1 MPKQLF
7 SSLVLTGIAATLAPM
22 AHAAPQEAP
31 QAASKSAS
39 QSASL
44 EEVVVT
50 GTRKSVED
58 AIKIKKTLDIVSDT
72 VSAEG
77 VGQFPDRN
85 LAESLQRITGVQI
98 TRQSPDGVTA
108 NEGQHV
114 SVRGLPDDFNYV
126 GLNGESVASA
136 SNNLIAYTSA
146 RNFDFSV
153 LAPDF
158 ISALE
163 VYKSP
168 RADFTEG
175 GVSAT
180 INVKTVLPFDIGK
193 QVFKVSAEGQSNTR
207 ATAVEPN
214 LSAIYSNVFA
224 DGRVGL
230 TFGLAWNKRKYD
242 SSSTT
247 DFQFDPETVSGT
259 NYLVLDSNFILNTQ
273 DIFDT
278 KTVYG
283 ALQYRPTS
291 NLVLSLIALHTKT
304 VDHAQFSSF
313 GVRPFYSPTYSS
325 LVADGNG
332 VLTTQVGDDSYFQAA
347 TYTHLDTTTLDNFT
361 LKSDWSVGNLV
372 LNAALD
378 YSRSLSTTNY
388 FIISATES
396 GAFGLGPAY
405 SGGYHITPGD
415 PIASFVLDPTL
426 NTSSPNNF
434 FIGIV
439 GGEALRRENE
449 IKSAKVDATYDLPGG
464 IIDAIGV
471 GARYSDELSTNG
483 DVFKYDLTQANKSVA
498 PYVTGSPISA
508 PTLSGYNGSA
518 QVPLQY
524 PYFNTQSYLNALYGG
539 SYDKW
544 FNLPTTQVIANPANN
559 YAVAEKSVGLY
570 AMARYKFDLYFPVHG
585 NFGVRF
591 VRTQQAVTDTAVD
604 LNAITVIKPTP
615 QPPAPSVIVPTGSR
629 YTLSRSYDDVL
640 PSFNL
645 TMDLK
650 SDLLLRFAAAKVMS
664 RPTLDSLVPRYSVS
678 AGATNT
684 ITGGNPNLNPF
695 RAWQLDMSL
704 EYYFEPGSLISA
716 AVFYKN
722 VQSFIQTEHRPL
734 VLQGVTFDQTL
745 PVNSSGGYVEGVE
758 MSYTQQFKF
767 LPSFWS
773 GFGVQT
779 NGTWSQGRTDA
790 DPAAGLKAH
799 NFQNLSKWTA
809 NASVFYSAHGAD
821 LRLAYNYRSQYLFDP
836 NVRGLGSTE
845 AYGKDFSTLDFQA
858 SYAVTK
864 SLTVFAAA
872 NNLMRTPSI
881 FFMRVANGGTATN
894 YPQTFIEG
902 ERRLA
907 AGLRLSY

>member
-1 MPKQLF
+1 MRKQF
-7 SSLVLTGIAATLAPM
+7 SSLVLTGIAAALAPM
-22 AHAAPQEAP
+22 AHAAPLEAAEAAP
-31 QAASKSAS
+31 QANVD
-39 QSASL
+39 
-44 EEVVVT
+44 EVVVT
-50 GTRKSVED
+50 GTRKSLED
-58 AIKIKKTLDIVSDT
+58 AINIKRKLDIVSDT
-72 VSAEG
+72 VSAEA

-114 SVRGLPDDFNYV
+114 SVRGLPADFNYV

-158 ISALE
+158 ISSLE

-175 GVSAT
+175 GVAAT
-180 INVKTVLPFDIGK
+180 INVKTVLPFDVGK
-193 QVFKVSAEGQSNTR
+193 QVFKASIEGQSNSR
-207 ATAVEPN
+207 ATAVQPK

-224 DGRVGL
+224 DGQVGL
-230 TFGLAWNKRKYD
+230 TFGLAWNKRQYD

-247 DFQFDPETVSGT
+247 DFQFNPQTVSGK

-278 KTVYG
+278 KTAYG

-291 NLVLSLIALHTKT
+291 NLTFSMIAVHTNT

-313 GVRPFYSPTYSS
+313 GVRPSFSPTYSS
-325 LVADGNG
+325 LVADANN
-332 VLTTQVGDDSYFQAA
+332 VLTTQVGDNSYFQAA
-347 TYTHLDTTTLDNFT
+347 TYTHRDANKLDNLT
-361 LKSDWSVGNLV
+361 LKSDWSVGNV
-372 LNAALD
+372 VINGAID
-378 YSRSLSTTNY
+378 YSKSVSRTNY
-388 FIISATES
+388 FIISGAES

-405 SGGYHITPGD
+405 SGGYRIIPGD
-415 PIASFVLDPTL
+415 PIATFVLDPTL

-439 GGEALRRENE
+439 GGEALRREDE
-449 IKSAKVDATYDLPGG
+449 VKSAKVDVTYDLPGG
-464 IIDAIGV
+464 IIDQIKV
-471 GARYSDELSTNG
+471 GARYADERSSNA

-498 PYVTGSPISA
+498 PYVTASPISA
-508 PTLSGYNGSA
+508 PTLSGYHGAA

-524 PYFNTQSYLNALYGG
+524 PYFNTQTYLNALYGG
-539 SYDKW
+539 SYDTW
-544 FNLPTTQVIANPANN
+544 FNAPTTQQITNPANN
-559 YAVAEKSVGLY
+559 YTVAEKSLGLY
-570 AMARYKFDLYFPVHG
+570 AMARYAFDLHFPVHG

-591 VRTQQAVTDTAVD
+591 VRTKQAVTNTAVD
-604 LNAITVIKPTP
+604 LSAITVIKPTP
-615 QPPAPSVIVPTGSR
+615 QPPAPSVIVPTGSQ
-629 YTLSRSYDDVL
+629 YTLSRSYSDVL

-645 TMDLK
+645 TMDLRD
-650 SDLLLRFAAAKVMS
+650 DLLLRFAAAKVIS

-684 ITGGNPNLNPF
+684 ITGGNPDLNPF
-695 RAWQLDMSL
+695 RAWQLDLSL
-704 EYYFEPGSLISA
+704 EYYFESGSLLSA

-758 MSYTQQFKF
+758 IGYTQQFKF

-773 GFGVQT
+773 GFGVQA

-799 NFQNLSKWTA
+799 DFQNLSKWTA

-821 LRLAYNYRSQYLFDP
+821 VRLAYNYRSEYLFDP
-836 NVRGLGSTE
+836 NVRGIGSTS
-845 AYGKDFSTLDFQA
+845 AYGKSFSTLDFQA
-858 SYAVTK
+858 SYAITK
-864 SLTVFAAA
+864 SLTVFAAG
-872 NNLMRTPSI
+872 NNLMRTPSV
-881 FFMRVANGGTATN
+881 FLMRVANGGVATD

-902 ERRLA
+902 ERRIA
-907 AGLRLSY
+907 AGIRLTY